1 MKALYHTSCSKTIKH
16 TCIRKLKEI
25 ITLYS
30 LKKSSTI
37 LQRQQEHAHQISK
50 CRHTF
55 KCKWSYNNRLYQKK
69 VHSASLLKKS
79 VLR

>member
-37 LQRQQEHAHQISK
+37 LQRQQEHAHTSK
-50 CRHTF
+50 FPNADIH
-55 KCKWSYNNRLYQKK
+55 L
-69 VHSASLLKKS
+69 S
-79 VLR
+79 VSGLIIIDFIRRKYILHHY